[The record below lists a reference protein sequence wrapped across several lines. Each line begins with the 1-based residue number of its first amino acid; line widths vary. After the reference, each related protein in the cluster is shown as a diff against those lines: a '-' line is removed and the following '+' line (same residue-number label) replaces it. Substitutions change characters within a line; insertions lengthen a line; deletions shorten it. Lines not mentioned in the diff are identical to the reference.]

1 MLEKEQ
7 KYTEINLTE
16 DGSVSLRLTTTITE
30 DGNIISKSHHREVRL
45 LEDSLDDLPSHISS
59 SIAVY
64 RTGIPVIEVTGSVDP
79 GE

>member
-7 KYTEINLTE
+7 KYTEINLTD
-16 DGSVSLRLTTTITE
+16 DGSVSLRLTTIIT
-30 DGNIISKSHHREVRL
+30 DSGSVISRSHHREIR
-45 LEDSLDDLPSHISS
+45 SLTDNIDDLPSHISS

>member
-7 KYTEINLTE
+7 KYTSIDLSEGGE
-16 DGSVSLRLTTTITE
+16 VSLRLTTTIT
-30 DGNIISKSHHREVRL
+30 DNGVVISKSHHREVRL
-45 LEDSLDDLPSHISS
+45 LEDSLDDLPEHISG
-59 SIAVY
+59 SIAIY